1 MLEETPGLMY
11 AIYVSVF
18 LGALLAFE
26 GLRALFSTK
35 EDIHEARNRR
45 MRMIAKGSTT
55 EEVLKLLLK
64 NKPSGSILD
73 KVSRSLSQSG
83 LPIRMRGLFAMMVLG
98 GVVVYLAAQ
107 RYVET
112 PQAVMLAFMIATL
125 VPTMVIS
132 GARRRRLE
140 KLTKQ
145 LPDALDVIA
154 RGLKVG
160 HPLNVTI
167 GNVAKEMPDPIG
179 TEFGIV
185 QDQVSYGDNIV
196 DAFSDMAERLDL
208 EDIRYLAVTV
218 GIQHGTGGN
227 LARVLQVLSQ
237 IIRDRAAMRKKI
249 HAISAEGRI
258 SAFILSVLPFMI
270 YGMINMTTPSFYADV
285 SDDPVFYPIMGLIL
299 GLVLTQAFILF
310 KMVNF
315 KF

>member
-55 EEVLKLLLK
+55 EEVLKLLK
-64 NKPSGSILD
+64 NRPSGSILD

-299 GLVLTQAFILF
+299 GLVVTQAFILF

>member
-285 SDDPVFYPIMGLIL
+285 SNDPVFYPIMGLIL
-299 GLVLTQAFILF
+299 GLVVTQAFILF

>member
-98 GVVVYLAAQ
+98 GVVVYFAAQ

-299 GLVLTQAFILF
+299 GLVVTQAFILF

>member
-98 GVVVYLAAQ
+98 GVVVYFAAQ
-107 RYVET
+107 RYIET

-285 SDDPVFYPIMGLIL
+285 SNDPVFYPIMGLIL

>member
-98 GVVVYLAAQ
+98 GVVVYFAAQ

-285 SDDPVFYPIMGLIL
+285 SNDPVFYPIMGLIL

>member
-285 SDDPVFYPIMGLIL
+285 SNDPVFYPIMGLIL

>member
-112 PQAVMLAFMIATL
+112 PQAVMLAFIIATL

>member
-299 GLVLTQAFILF
+299 GLVVTQAFILF